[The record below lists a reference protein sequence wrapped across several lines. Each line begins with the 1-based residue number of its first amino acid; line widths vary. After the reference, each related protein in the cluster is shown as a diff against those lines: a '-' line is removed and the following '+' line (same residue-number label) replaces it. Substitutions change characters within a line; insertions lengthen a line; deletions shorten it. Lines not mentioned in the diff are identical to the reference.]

1 MIDRIVSRMNMR
13 RELLRAVP
21 TNVLDVLIALLASS
35 VIVGAVM
42 VMVWMAR

>member
-1 MIDRIVSRMNMR
+1 MIDRIVSRMHMR

-21 TNVLDVLIALLASS
+21 TGVADVLIALLASS

-42 VMVWMAR
+42 IMVWMAR